1 MVDKTVEYFTFAD
14 PPAETVVSEITRQYQ
29 IMVDQS
35 EKAAQNL
42 ALSGTSSRGGA
53 PAQSNSVKDREI
65 AQLKSQL

>member
-1 MVDKTVEYFTFAD
+1 MSVLVDKTVEYFTFAD

-42 ALSGTSSRGGA
+42 A
-53 PAQSNSVKDREI
+53 
-65 AQLKSQL
+65 